1 LNQVPQRSL
10 RKRPQTFSQPTRH
23 AHPLSRRNLRESS
36 DRRFFLIPPRRPEPL
51 AQEVKQLIEAKNKA
65 GKPAVL
71 GMATG
76 STPVP
81 FYRELIRLHK
91 EEGLSFKN
99 VITFNLDEYYG
110 LSGDHPESY
119 ARFMAEQ
126 LFDHIDIPKAN
137 INLPSGTVPG
147 DQVFNALPAV

>member
-1 LNQVPQRSL
+1 MPIRSHAEIHEKVPTSIFPDSATAAR
-10 RKRPQTFSQPTRH
+10 
-23 AHPLSRRNLRESS
+23 A
-36 DRRFFLIPPRRPEPL
+36 L
-51 AQEVKQLIEAKNKA
+51 AQEVKQLIETKNQA

-99 VITFNLDEYYG
+99 VVTFNLDEYYG
-110 LSGDHPESY
+110 LSANHPESY
-119 ARFMAEQ
+119 AKFMAEQ

-137 INLPSGTVPG
+137 VNLPSGTVPG
-147 DQVFNALPAV
+147 DQVFVHCRQYEEKIQSMGGIDLQILGIGR